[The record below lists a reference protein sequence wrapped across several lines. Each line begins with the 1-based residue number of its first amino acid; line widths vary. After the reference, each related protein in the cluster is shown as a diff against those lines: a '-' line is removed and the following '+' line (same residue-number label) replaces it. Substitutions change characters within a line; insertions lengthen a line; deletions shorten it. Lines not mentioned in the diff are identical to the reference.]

1 MNDKSKQKKENV
13 YLFVSML
20 KQQQQTEQDWYNLK
34 KERSNPFVQS
44 NRILQKLGH
53 LVVLISVM
61 EIQ

>member
-44 NRILQKLGH
+44 NHILQKLGH